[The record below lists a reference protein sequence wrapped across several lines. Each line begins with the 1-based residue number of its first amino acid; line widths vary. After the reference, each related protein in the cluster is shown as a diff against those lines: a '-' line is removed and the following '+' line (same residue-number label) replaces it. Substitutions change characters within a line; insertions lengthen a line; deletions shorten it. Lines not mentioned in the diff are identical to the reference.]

1 MSEKYPAADLDT
13 LIQRINEPGGT
24 ESTDTKYLPAL
35 FEDDG
40 DYREFSRRH
49 SQHRVPRKDFSQVS
63 GPVFL
68 GIDAGS
74 TTTKAALTDIEGNL
88 IYTFYRNNE
97 GSPVETSKILLKDIY
112 SKMHEDMFIAY
123 TVTTGYGEHL
133 IKAAF
138 GADYGEIETIA
149 HYKAARSFLPD
160 VDFILDIGGQDMKC
174 IKIKDGA
181 IYNIMLNEACSS
193 GCGSFIET
201 YAKSV
206 DMSVSDFAEEAIHS
220 REPVGSGHPLYR
232 LYEFQ
237 GKTGAERR
245 GDHRRYLRGALVFCH

>member
-1 MSEKYPAADLDT
+1 M
-13 LIQRINEPGGT
+13 
-24 ESTDTKYLPAL
+24 
-35 FEDDG
+35 
-40 DYREFSRRH
+40 
-49 SQHRVPRKDFSQVS
+49 
-63 GPVFL
+63 FL

-97 GSPVETSKILLKDIY
+97 GSPVETSKILFEGHLLKKCMRICL
-112 SKMHEDMFIAY
+112 SPIPSPRA
-123 TVTTGYGEHL
+123 TAN
-133 IKAAF
+133 ISSKAAF

-174 IKIKDGA
+174 IKIKDSA

-220 REPVGSGHPLYR
+220 GNRWIWAPAVPSL
-232 LYEFQ
+232 
-237 GKTGAERR
+237 
-245 GDHRRYLRGALVFCH
+245 